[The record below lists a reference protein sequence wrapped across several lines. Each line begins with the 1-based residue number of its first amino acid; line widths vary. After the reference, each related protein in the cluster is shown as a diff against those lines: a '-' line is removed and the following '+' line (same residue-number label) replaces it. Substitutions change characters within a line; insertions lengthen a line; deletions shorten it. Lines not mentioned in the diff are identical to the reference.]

1 MTVAATQAH
10 RTPTRSRRA
19 GFSRSS
25 ALVILGVVALLGC
38 SVGGPTGGGVRDDPA
53 RIELTIFAAAS
64 LKGALEDVAGA
75 YAAVAPEV
83 ALTFS
88 TGASSALRA
97 QIEQGA
103 PADVLLSADTTQPA
117 ALVDDGHTVGAPRI
131 FAGNQLGII
140 VPSGN
145 PAAIATPADLARP
158 GVKIVAAGDA
168 VPITAYATSLVANL
182 ASADGYPRDFDERYA
197 ANVVSRED
205 DVGAVV
211 AKIELGEGDAAIV
224 YRTDAVA
231 SDSIAT
237 VEIPPEANVIASYAA
252 VIIAGTPH
260 ADAATAFLDWL
271 IGPAGQAVLARRGF
285 SAPPP

>member
-1 MTVAATQAH
+1 
-10 RTPTRSRRA
+10 
-19 GFSRSS
+19 
-25 ALVILGVVALLGC
+25 
-38 SVGGPTGGGVRDDPA
+38 
-53 RIELTIFAAAS
+53 
-64 LKGALEDVAGA
+64 
-75 YAAVAPEV
+75 
-83 ALTFS
+83 
-88 TGASSALRA
+88 LRA

-117 ALVDDGHTVGAPRI
+117 ALVDDGHTVGEPRI